1 MYDIVI
7 IYQSGEKST
16 RQLPG
21 VLEFFVA
28 RKDFVSHY
36 RQLRVDALYAP
47 AISAKPQRR

>member
-7 IYQSGEKST
+7 IYQNGEKST

-21 VLEFFVA
+21 ILEFFIA

-36 RQLRVDALYAP
+36 RQLRVGGMKAMQVTWGLG
-47 AISAKPQRR
+47 